1 MPNPC
6 ICKFR
11 FPKLLTFNAKP
22 QKAFL
27 KKLILKYLMRFR
39 ALKFKKKS

>member
-1 MPNPC
+1 MSNPR

-11 FPKLLTFNAKP
+11 FPKLLRFNVKL
-22 QKAFL
+22 QKEFL